1 MSPQLISR
9 SWGKSI
15 TPRFETLLTFDSFFV
30 NELGQIRMIEAPD
43 KEYYFHST
51 NNERFN
57 EMLREAMQGM
67 TARELVYIVLTLR
80 RVLASRD

>member
-15 TPRFETLLTFDSFFV
+15 TPPFEPVLTFDSFFV

-43 KEYYFHST
+43 KEYYYHST
-51 NNERFN
+51 NNERYN
-57 EMLREAMQGM
+57 EMRREAMQGT